1 MSASLRPSAR
11 RAAAVAL
18 TVALGAAGCGQGS
31 EPSKDGKGGGG
42 GGASASAGAE
52 KGPEARAVAHRLVD
66 GFRSVKAAP
75 SLTIEVSG
83 LNEGDAFTGRIRADD
98 RNECV
103 GTVHI
108 AGEGTLKAIRTR
120 DNRVY
125 LQMGEDFLKTQMAG
139 EPAAELKAQMEL
151 FQDRWIAG
159 NTDTKMFRDVFNGCD
174 FAKGLPEMTHD
185 EVGGTEFGAPD
196 IETVV
201 LNGRK
206 ALRITKKEDGA
217 TLRLHVTAEGKAYL
231 LRMEQKGGDEP
242 YSMTFSDFGEP
253 VRAEKPPAGDII
265 PREEFARGGA
275 PGTAGTPSTA

>member
-1 MSASLRPSAR
+1 MSVSLRPSAR

-31 EPSKDGKGGGG
+31 EPSKDGKG

-83 LNEGDAFTGRIRADD
+83 FNEGEAFTGRIRADD

-108 AGEGTLKAIRTR
+108 AGAGTLKAIRTR

-125 LQMGEDFLKTQMAG
+125 MQMGEDFLKAKTAG
-139 EPAAELKAQMEL
+139 TSAAALKARMEL
-151 FQDRWIAG
+151 FQDRWIPG

-185 EVGGTEFGAPD
+185 EAGGTGFGAPD

-265 PREEFARGGA
+265 PREELARDV